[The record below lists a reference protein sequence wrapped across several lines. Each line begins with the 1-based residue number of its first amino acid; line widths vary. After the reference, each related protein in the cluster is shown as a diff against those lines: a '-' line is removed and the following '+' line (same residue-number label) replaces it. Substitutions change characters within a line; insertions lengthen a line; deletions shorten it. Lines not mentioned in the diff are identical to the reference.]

1 MMSVHEMQ
9 VFSTSNQS
17 SSCGNKQKKI
27 NKSTDI
33 QSAEACG
40 QTSDGKT
47 NTPEGHRKARPYK
60 STLDYRHADEEWL
73 TKHKG
78 RRCGRR
84 RKKVRKRGK
93 YKYAAL
99 LGYIS
104 VCFGGGCWNVFDS
117 KSLPVK
123 EK

>member
-1 MMSVHEMQ
+1 MKCRFSQHPIRAVH
-9 VFSTSNQS
+9 VGT
-17 SSCGNKQKKI
+17 NKKEI
-27 NKSTDI
+27 NKNTDI

>member
-1 MMSVHEMQ
+1 MD
-9 VFSTSNQS
+9 
-17 SSCGNKQKKI
+17 KQATEKQILLRATERPDRIKVPLI
-27 NKSTDI
+27 TDTLMKSGS
-33 QSAEACG
+33 Q
-40 QTSDGKT
+40 
-47 NTPEGHRKARPYK
+47 NT
-60 STLDYRHADEEWL
+60 
-73 TKHKG
+73 KG

-123 EK
+123 EKMKALEDRRREETAGREC